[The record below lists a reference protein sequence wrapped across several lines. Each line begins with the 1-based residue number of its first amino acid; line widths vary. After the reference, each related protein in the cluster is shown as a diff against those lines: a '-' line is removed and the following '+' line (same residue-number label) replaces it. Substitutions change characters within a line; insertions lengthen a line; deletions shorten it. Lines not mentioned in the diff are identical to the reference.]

1 MRFHRAVRMD
11 NQPQNDIKI
20 EVIQGAANSARRSE
34 FPAAI
39 PLERTSVTRLTHKD
53 GTLSMA
59 RSGPDTGRAEFF
71 ICIGDQPEL
80 DFGGKRNA
88 DGQGFA
94 AFGRVVRGIVRTIQ
108 GLPANGQ
115 TLQQP
120 VRIVRVRPAR

>member
-1 MRFHRAVRMD
+1 MD